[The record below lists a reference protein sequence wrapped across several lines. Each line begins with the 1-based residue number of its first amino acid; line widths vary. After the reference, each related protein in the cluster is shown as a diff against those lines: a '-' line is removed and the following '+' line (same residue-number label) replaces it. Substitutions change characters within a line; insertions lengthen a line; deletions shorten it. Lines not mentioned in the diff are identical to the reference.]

1 MKARKGASGNWN
13 PFWEP
18 FARLDPDWTEK
29 VIAMA
34 MAPAVSGVLDR
45 KAIELIRVA
54 LDAASQYPPGLRRHI
69 RRAFEA
75 GATRA
80 EVIAVLQLAT
90 MQGLHSMCVAAPI
103 LDEVEAALATPK
115 KRSRRK
121 DSR

>member
-1 MKARKGASGNWN
+1 MKPRKGASGNWN
-13 PFWEP
+13 PFWES
-18 FARLDPDWTEK
+18 FARLDPAWTEK

-34 MAPAVSGVLDR
+34 MAPAVSGVLEP
-45 KAIELIRVA
+45 KTIELIRVA
-54 LDAASQYPPGLRRHI
+54 LDAAHPYEPGLRRHM

-80 EVIAVLQLAT
+80 EIIAVLQLAT

-103 LDEVEAALATPK
+103 LEEVEATLATQ

-121 DSR
+121 DTR